1 MSATS
6 VDLTPDEEA
15 CLLIMVEG
23 SMLAPIGRW
32 EQPVKALHAKG
43 FATRLDDFNYRIS
56 KFGRERAA
64 QLEKQHDA
72 ALGGLIEHCGVMEAA
87 QKRIIDFAEQAA
99 QLLAA
104 AALASE
110 KVTGDSPDTAARKWS
125 DQIYQRACQLL
136 REKR

>member
-1 MSATS
+1 MST
-6 VDLTPDEEA
+6 VIELTPDEEA
-15 CLLIMVEG
+15 CLLIMAEG
-23 SMLAPIGRW
+23 GFLAPIGRW
-32 EQPVKALHAKG
+32 EKPVYELARKG
-43 FATRLDDFNYRIS
+43 LATRKNAHNYIIS
-56 KFGRERAA
+56 GAGRERAT
-64 QLEKQHDA
+64 QLDKEHDV
-72 ALGGLIEHCGVMEAA
+72 ALGGLIERSSQIGAA

-110 KVTGDSPDTAARKWS
+110 KVTGDSPEAAARKWS